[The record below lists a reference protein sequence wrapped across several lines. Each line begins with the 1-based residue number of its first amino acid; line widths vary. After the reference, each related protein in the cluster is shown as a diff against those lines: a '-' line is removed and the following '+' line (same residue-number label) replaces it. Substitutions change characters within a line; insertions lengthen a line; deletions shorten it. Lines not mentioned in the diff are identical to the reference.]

1 MLQGLVTLSA
11 TIAIQNACCVR
22 VLMRVL
28 QEAALAHEIVESR
41 GVCKAG
47 SCWMLM
53 RSAGR
58 KGGGAVW
65 CVRAGAL
72 A

>member
-11 TIAIQNACCVR
+11 TIAIQNACCVS

-41 GVCKAG
+41 GVQGRVVLDVDAE
-47 SCWMLM
+47 CWE
-53 RSAGR
+53 
-58 KGGGAVW
+58 
-65 CVRAGAL
+65 
-72 A
+72 